1 MCLCLWGINIWRTA
15 AGKNFKKI
23 FGDFYQL
30 FFQDIVGELVVSGI
44 PEKENA
50 RFRRCVASLRRVAS
64 PKVLLRSPLR
74 GSPSLVAFAFRRS
87 PSRPSGRAALQSHGR
102 AVLHSPIGV
111 VIASATANAREAP
124 THPLSCNSFA
134 SIFSCVCDSNEQP
147 PGSGRARAALRKCDE
162 RSSAVRRICV
172 ICVLFSS
179 CPATTPPPTA
189 SRKNYKVQST
199 FVISYRKRGW
209 EKFSIFYLAMMSI
222 TILP

>member
-1 MCLCLWGINIWRTA
+1 M
-15 AGKNFKKI
+15 K
-23 FGDFYQL
+23 
-30 FFQDIVGELVVSGI
+30 
-44 PEKENA
+44 KENA
-50 RFRRCVASLRRVAS
+50 DNADASLRSAS
-64 PKVLLRSPLR
+64 FAHRICS
-74 GSPSLVAFAFRRS
+74 SSLAIPPRA
-87 PSRPSGRAALQSHGR
+87 GRAALLSQARRQMLAKLPLIPYPATTGR
-102 AVLHSPIGV
+102 NIHQKSLD
-111 VIASATANAREAP
+111 ARESP
-124 THPLSCNSFA
+124 TCSLSCHSFA

-172 ICVLFSS
+172 ICVFFSS